1 MSTAQRG
8 FTLLEML
15 VAIAIFALVAIMAH
29 GGLRSV
35 LQQRSH
41 VEQQSEALQQL
52 QMAMLLIGRDLT
64 QASLRGIRDEYGDH
78 QSALRGDSLGE
89 RRLEFTR
96 DGWRNPAAQPRSELQ
111 RVAYGLQ
118 DQQLLRWSWQVLD
131 RAQDSQAYQASLL
144 SGVEELQLRYLD
156 AQREWQ
162 DHWPPSQ
169 GDGQIQPIL
178 PLAIEMRLGLQ
189 GQGEIRRLFVLPQP
203 PQGQLL
209 QHEAR
214 P

>member
-52 QMAMLLIGRDLT
+52 QMAMLLIGRDLA

-78 QSALRGDSLGE
+78 QPALRGDSLGE

-96 DGWRNPAAQPRSELQ
+96 DGWRNPAAQARSELQ

-156 AQREWQ
+156 KQREWRE
-162 DHWPPSQ
+162 HWPPADSDDQ
-169 GDGQIQPIL
+169 HQPIL
-178 PLAIEMRLGLQ
+178 PLAVEMQLRLQ
-189 GQGEIRRLFVLPQP
+189 GQGEIRRVFVLPQS